1 MATANT
7 LATLNGLFKEVYAS
21 KLEQL
26 IPDGVKLYKMIPFA
40 SREKQIGNN
49 YNQPVIL
56 GAEHGI
62 TYGGPDDDAF
72 NLNPAVAG
80 QIKNAQVRGNPK
92 VMRSLLGYTSASRAA
107 GGGTKAFE
115 DATKYLVANMLRSM
129 HKRLEVELLYG
140 QAGLGVVASTAG
152 VTVTIS
158 DAEWAPGIW
167 AGGENMPIEIRNAA
181 GNVSRGTATIT
192 NVSLETK
199 TLTLSALPGGTVAT
213 DVIWYFGAYGNE
225 FAGLHKIITNTG
237 SLFGIDASVY
247 SLWKGNAYASA
258 GVLSL
263 EKIELAV
270 AKAVEKG
277 LDSDLTCI
285 VNPSVFGV
293 LVADEA
299 ALRKYD
305 SSYKPAQ
312 GENGFSSLKFHA
324 LNGVVTIE
332 PSIHCKQGYAYLMEK
347 NSFMRI
353 GSSDVT
359 FKRPAAEG
367 EFFRDVENS
376 AAYEMRLWT
385 DQALFTPTPGHN
397 VVITGISLS

>member
-1 MATANT
+1 MSATANT
-7 LATLNGLFKEVYAS
+7 LSTLNGLFKEIYAN

-26 IPDGVKLYKMIPFA
+26 IPDGVKLYKQIPFS
-40 SREKQIGNN
+40 SRDKQIGNN

-72 NLNPAVAG
+72 NLNPPVAG

-107 GGGTKAFE
+107 GGSPKAFE
-115 DATKYLVANMLRSM
+115 DATKFLVANMLRSM
-129 HKRLEVELLYG
+129 HKRLEIELIYG
-140 QAGLGVVASTAG
+140 QMGLGTVASTSAND
-152 VTVTIS
+152 VVIT

-167 AGGENMPIEIRNAA
+167 AGAEKMPIEFRTSA
-181 GNVSRGTATIT
+181 GVLVGSANIT
-192 NVSLETK
+192 RVNLSTK
-199 TLTLSALPGGTVAT
+199 TLTVDALPGAVAAS
-213 DVIWYFGAYGNE
+213 DVIWFKGAYGNE
-225 FAGLHKIITNTG
+225 FAGIHKILANTG
-237 SLFGIDASVY
+237 SLFGIDAAEF
-247 SLWKGNAYASA
+247 SLWAGNSYPSG

-263 EKIELAV
+263 EKVELAI
-270 AKAVEKG
+270 ARAVEKG
-277 LDSDLTCI
+277 LEGDVICI

-299 ALRKYD
+299 ALRQYD
-305 SSYKPAQ
+305 ASYKGNQA
-312 GENGFSSLKFHA
+312 ENGFSSLKFHA
-324 LNGVVTIE
+324 LNGLVTIE
-332 PSIHCKQGYAYLMEK
+332 PSIHCKQGYAYLVEIK
-347 NSFMRI
+347 EFVRI

-367 EFFRDVENS
+367 EFFRDLENA

-385 DQALFTPTPGHN
+385 DQALFTPYPGHN
-397 VVITGISLS
+397 VVITGVTLS